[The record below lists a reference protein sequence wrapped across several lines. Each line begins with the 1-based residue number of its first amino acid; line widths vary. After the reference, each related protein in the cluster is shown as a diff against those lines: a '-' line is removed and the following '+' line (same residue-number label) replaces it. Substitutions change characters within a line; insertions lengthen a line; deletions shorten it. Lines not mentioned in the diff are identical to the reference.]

1 MTRFG
6 LTLRTLGALVATIV
20 ASTSHAYFSTID
32 NGELIQPG
40 KYQVSVEPQIILS
53 EFSGFNMVG
62 RFDTGIN
69 QDSSA
74 RVLLGVGKVDYQVGG
89 FYKYVP
95 FPDTV
100 NQPAIGG
107 SAGVVL
113 ARVNGVTLTSIRLH
127 PLISKRFQTEVGDL
141 IPYGSLPLG
150 ITFSSGTT
158 TVPVQLVLGSELR
171 PMNMK
176 DVSFFAELGMNITK
190 AFGYI
195 SGAVAYRF

>member
-6 LTLRTLGALVATIV
+6 LTLHSFIALLLTLGT
-20 ASTSHAYFSTID
+20 STSHAYFSTID
-32 NGELIQPG
+32 NGEMIAPG
-40 KYQVSVEPQIILS
+40 KYQVSVEPQIILN

-74 RVLLGVGKVDYQVGG
+74 RVILGVGKVDYQVGG

-95 FPDTV
+95 FPDTAT
-100 NQPAIGG
+100 QPAIGG
-107 SAGVVL
+107 SAGLVL
-113 ARVNGVTLTSIRLH
+113 ARVNGVTLTSLRFH
-127 PLISKRFQTEVGDL
+127 PLLSKTFQTEVGDL
-141 IPYGSLPLG
+141 IPYGSLPFG
-150 ITFSSGTT
+150 ITFASGTT
-158 TVPVQLVLGSELR
+158 TVPVQLVVGSELR

-176 DVSFFAELGMNITK
+176 DISFFAELGLNVSK